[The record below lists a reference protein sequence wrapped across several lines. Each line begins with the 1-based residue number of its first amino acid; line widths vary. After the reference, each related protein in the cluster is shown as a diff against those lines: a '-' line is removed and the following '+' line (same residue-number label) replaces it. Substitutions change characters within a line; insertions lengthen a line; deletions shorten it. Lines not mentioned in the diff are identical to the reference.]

1 MRRVSMAIMG
11 ACGAAMI
18 GLSACSAADGDAE
31 GLTRAEERELDEA
44 AAALDAA
51 QAEYEAAIQ
60 SAEPVPEEAAPDT
73 EE

>member
-1 MRRVSMAIMG
+1 
-11 ACGAAMI
+11 MI
-18 GLSACSAADGDAE
+18 GLSACSAADEDTD

-60 SAEPVPEEAAPDT
+60 SAEPVPEEAAPDA